1 MTPTYLIY
9 RLDCGGYVLVDEEGS
24 SAHYKALGE
33 IFAEIA
39 RCEEP
44 HGVASM
50 VAIDA
55 GSVQVARLTENTKH
69 D

>member
-9 RLDCGGYVLVDEEGS
+9 RLDCGGYVLVDDEGES
-24 SAHYKALGE
+24 VHFETLGLLY
-33 IFAEIA
+33 AEIS

-44 HGVASM
+44 YLP
-50 VAIDA
+50 I
-55 GSVQVARLTENTKH
+55 QEPKH